1 MYIQLNTNEANWILD
16 NDTGILT
23 FYNSINSN
31 LPESQHIT
39 ITNPPYISFYKYI
52 GGKGLYPLVFNKNE
66 LISVKSNFNIDEN
79 LLIKKDLTINNNLNL
94 STINFTKL
102 NELPSSNSNQLVYV
116 SNNLYFNHDS
126 KWLKL
131 THDDLILQ
139 NNEQFVYNHNTSYNI
154 ANVNTNI
161 SIIEIT
167 QNLTNDIYIVLPNIQ
182 KTGVEKTILM
192 GQSVSK
198 YINNHNIILYSKFLD
213 VNGTGPIFM
222 NIKFIST
229 GQSIKLMSVIS
240 NNNSVYGNGNKYWQ
254 IISGH
259 FHSNDVFETDN
270 SGNLINT
277 NDSGSVFQ
285 PNVNNTQYETMTN
298 LITNRTSSNILLNTH
313 FINSTGNNNISSD
326 SEIIL
331 FQLNNNL
338 IQHTNITLDL
348 INISGQKKTLIIG
361 DSFETYKNGFYI
373 TIDSTFMGG
382 YNTDF
387 LSTISQKN

>member
-1 MYIQLNTNEANWILD
+1 
-16 NDTGILT
+16 
-23 FYNSINSN
+23 
-31 LPESQHIT
+31 
-39 ITNPPYISFYKYI
+39 
-52 GGKGLYPLVFNKNE
+52 
-66 LISVKSNFNIDEN
+66 
-79 LLIKKDLTINNNLNL
+79 
-94 STINFTKL
+94 
-102 NELPSSNSNQLVYV
+102 
-116 SNNLYFNHDS
+116 
-126 KWLKL
+126 
-131 THDDLILQ
+131 
-139 NNEQFVYNHNTSYNI
+139 
-154 ANVNTNI
+154 
-161 SIIEIT
+161 
-167 QNLTNDIYIVLPNIQ
+167 
-182 KTGVEKTILM
+182 M

-240 NNNSVYGNGNKYWQ
+240 NNNSVYGSGNKYWQ

-285 PNVNNTQYETMTN
+285 PNVNNTQYENMTN

-313 FINSTGNNNISSD
+313 FINSIGNNNISSD

-348 INISGQKKTLIIG
+348 INISGQKKTL
-361 DSFETYKNGFYI
+361 
-373 TIDSTFMGG
+373 
-382 YNTDF
+382 
-387 LSTISQKN
+387 L